1 MDVQAEKLKLEAWKV
16 YTGLGLGADKEGWW
30 LDDEKVSYPALE
42 TARRLKI
49 KNICTH
55 KGLALGLFNEAHCH
69 PKDLVKVSKDFSD
82 MNFLVYHSGFKA
94 LEAALPAAEDGFK
107 KNPYVPW
114 VSDPCEMRKKS
125 AHMTNVYMELGSTF
139 GLMAVTQPMLCCHV
153 LGMILD
159 AFGPDHVLWGTDSV
173 WWGSPQWQIEAL
185 RRLEMPAQSTKQF
198 GYKPLTHEV
207 KAQIFG
213 LNAARI
219 YHVDPKARR
228 NGVPADYIDRLK
240 QLYKQAGGPMP
251 SNIIRNMDGWRDKRW
266 GLIGRATLYRTGVF
280 RPSEWRCAEL
290 RGVPKRLATGQ
301 NLFTGMM
308 SSLGSSGAT
317 FQRWVG
323 APHSRCSS
331 REERVAVRCVWA
343 AKEY

>member
-107 KNPYVPW
+107 KNPYVQ
-114 VSDPCEMRKKS
+114 R
-125 AHMTNVYMELGSTF
+125 
-139 GLMAVTQPMLCCHV
+139 
-153 LGMILD
+153 
-159 AFGPDHVLWGTDSV
+159 
-173 WWGSPQWQIEAL
+173 
-185 RRLEMPAQSTKQF
+185 
-198 GYKPLTHEV
+198 
-207 KAQIFG
+207 
-213 LNAARI
+213 
-219 YHVDPKARR
+219 
-228 NGVPADYIDRLK
+228 VPADYIDRLK

-251 SNIIRNMDGWRDKRW
+251 SNIIRNMDG
-266 GLIGRATLYRTGVF
+266 
-280 RPSEWRCAEL
+280 
-290 RGVPKRLATGQ
+290 
-301 NLFTGMM
+301 
-308 SSLGSSGAT
+308 
-317 FQRWVG
+317 
-323 APHSRCSS
+323 
-331 REERVAVRCVWA
+331 
-343 AKEY
+343 